1 MTPFGQLDTEE
12 KIALHRA
19 FYNGQPIE
27 SCDYASRWVIKPDG
41 MFYPDVVYR
50 IKVVPPKDIEVPWS
64 AFQPNIQWVARDICG
79 DVYIYKTQPR
89 WDEIGGIWVPLDGYH
104 GLINPN
110 YFVFSPGDKPWNES
124 LIKRPE
130 GV

>member
-27 SCDYASRWVIKPDG
+27 SFDHTSRWVIKPDG

-50 IKVVPPKDIEVPWS
+50 IKVVLPKDIEVPWS
-64 AFQPNIQWVARDICG
+64 AFQPNIQWAARNEDG
-79 DVYIYKTQPR
+79 EVFIYEDQPR
-89 WDEIGGIWVPLDGYH
+89 LFEGRCNWGPMGDFYAR
-104 GLINPN
+104 INPK
-110 YFVFSPGDKPWNES
+110 YFAFSPGDKPWNES